1 MCEYLEIM
9 NSIYKSPIKILCYD
23 YDYVIL
29 NLFFSLRT
37 IKNSLIEL
45 HLLQIKIWGIWKEKV
60 KQFWDHHYTESLFS
74 SAVFVSWKPFFPL
87 GGKRTNVYWK
97 ELHFTWFFYILMATQ
112 NNSRNDWLNKNG
124 HDYLLSH
131 RTETGWDS
139 IKNVFEV
146 TVNCENAST
155 INRSVR
161 EIKKK

>member
-1 MCEYLEIM
+1 MSYIYYKLKYEAYEKKRW
-9 NSIYKSPIKILCYD
+9 NSFGTITTLKA
-23 YDYVIL
+23 
-29 NLFFSLRT
+29 FF
-37 IKNSLIEL
+37 
-45 HLLQIKIWGIWKEKV
+45 LQL
-60 KQFWDHHYTESLFS
+60 SLF
-74 SAVFVSWKPFFPL
+74 PENHFFPL

-97 ELHFTWFFYILMATQ
+97 ELHFTWFFYIPMATQ

-146 TVNCENAST
+146 TVHCENAST

-161 EIKKK
+161 EMKKITVWGPEVCKCEAGHWCS